1 MIAPADSPVSV
12 GPKPA
17 RHTALM
23 STEASTSPTLLVACL
38 CADWCYI
45 CGAYRA
51 VFDSLR
57 DEFDAG
63 VRFEWVDIEDDE
75 GALGSVDVDDFP
87 TLMIARGHAVVFFG
101 PVMARRDAALRAVQ
115 RAQRGESAAIDDAQL
130 QSLAA
135 RIRALADAKAG

>member
-1 MIAPADSPVSV
+1 MNSAASPSSGV
-12 GPKPA
+12 
-17 RHTALM
+17 
-23 STEASTSPTLLVACL
+23 LVACL

-45 CGAYRA
+45 CEAYKA
-51 VFDSLR
+51 VFESLR
-57 DEFDAG
+57 GDFGAQAAF
-63 VRFEWVDIEDDE
+63 VWVDIEDNE
-75 GALGSVDVDDFP
+75 GALGNVDVDDFP
-87 TLMIARGHAVVFFG
+87 TFLVARGDAVVFFG